1 MGWFTKPKDP
11 MASRQE
17 ALEREIAQLQRRIA
31 DLSTQPLPPPRP
43 ASRQPAPVVPASP
56 HATSQAVPSRNTPT
70 PAPRPSAG
78 IPTGLES
85 GAPPDRYNLVEAW
98 GRLKSRLGAR
108 PRQPSGL
115 VNLMAA
121 GSVHGLRPL
130 RYERKIARR
139 RFILSLSFLLL
150 VLYGIARVVF
160 RDGF

>member
-31 DLSTQPLPPPRP
+31 DLSTQPLPPLRP
-43 ASRQPAPVVPASP
+43 ASRQPTPVVPATP
-56 HATSQAVPSRNTPT
+56 QATSQPLSARSAPI
-70 PAPRPSAG
+70 PAPRPSVGA
-78 IPTGLES
+78 PTGAET